1 MTIDQGAMGAIA
13 RSILSDVIEN
23 DNNVLQKIIIGINF
37 SGASREVVGAL
48 N

>member
-23 DNNVLQKIIIGINF
+23 DNNVLQKFNYRHKF
-37 SGASREVVGAL
+37 SGASREVGAL